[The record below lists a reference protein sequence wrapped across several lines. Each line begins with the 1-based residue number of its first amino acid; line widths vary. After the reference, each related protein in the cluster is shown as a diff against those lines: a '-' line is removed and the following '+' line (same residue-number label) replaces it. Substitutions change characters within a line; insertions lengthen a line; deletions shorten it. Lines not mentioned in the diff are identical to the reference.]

1 MWSVLSKAGTV
12 GHTVLTATERYF
24 EPAAD
29 VILRVPSLVLLDYLW
44 RFEVDKTLLWGAA
57 QVDDKFG
64 VFNTIIVISL
74 LLQAAAVLLL
84 PLEYV
89 VRLYMHYISAAVLVL
104 ANQFSFYHVSSEA
117 ALPAAPGLTA
127 YFRLVPVWQIWAGA
141 GGGAAVGADAAA
153 AAAQVEFLRRQ
164 MAAIAVHLTA
174 AVTVIVLLDV
184 EDTRRRVSLLAN
196 ALPVVA
202 LMASMASG
210 SELLLLHN
218 CACAVTIINCLT
230 WLLGCAPACLAYYQQ
245 LYLKYYFHATQ
256 VYGAAGTLRQLI
268 ATLFV
273 PRLQLAYWLCLVLTQ
288 GYYFAYVPESVP
300 SVRGEWY
307 IVLLS
312 AVASATA
319 SPISLA
325 GFCAAVAYGSWWAVR
340 ALAWLLRVRPAEHS
354 GWVEAATALVLAC
367 YVDLIH
373 LAVPARLAVMAVLLF
388 VALTSTAQ
396 VAYDVAEAAVLSL
409 SASGSRRVGR
419 HARVVLVCL
428 LLAALPVWLTVLLC
442 RLFERDLW
450 ILLVTSSALTL
461 AVQALGLL
469 TVYAVFLYDALRR
482 EPWRHLDDVV
492 YCTRAAAGAA
502 QTLVA
507 LLVVAAGVW
516 ETSRGG
522 GSWGNAAVL
531 LAHCYFHIWRRLRD
545 GWGQLALRRTVAR
558 TAAALPEA
566 SPELLRRYGDVCA
579 ICYCAMSEARRLP
592 CRHLFHAACLRRWLF
607 VQVKCPLC
615 QAEIVEAEKPPQE
628 PAPAQ
633 EQTQAAADEAA
644 PAEGAEKPTVE
655 TTEAAAEVTGGRP
668 GPVAA
673 GDAAAS
679 LADVPYCPLNCP
691 RVPMLEGPRP
701 AAGAAGCP
709 VGAVRRAT
717 ETSRRS
723 PAAGEGH

>member
-1 MWSVLSKAGTV
+1 MCAV
-12 GHTVLTATERYF
+12 
-24 EPAAD
+24 
-29 VILRVPSLVLLDYLW
+29 
-44 RFEVDKTLLWGAA
+44 
-57 QVDDKFG
+57 
-64 VFNTIIVISL
+64 
-74 LLQAAAVLLL
+74 LLQAVAVLLL

-104 ANQFSFYHVSSEA
+104 ANQFSYYHVSHEA
-117 ALPAAPGLTA
+117 ALPAAPGLAA
-127 YFRLVPVWQIWAGA
+127 YFQLVPVWRIWGDA
-141 GGGAAVGADAAA
+141 GGTAAA
-153 AAAQVEFLRRQ
+153 SAADIGRPQVEFLRRQ

-174 AVTVIVLLDV
+174 AVAVIVLLEV
-184 EDTRRRVSLLAN
+184 EDTRRRASLLAH
-196 ALPVVA
+196 AVPVVA
-202 LMASMASG
+202 LMANMASG
-210 SELLLLHN
+210 AELLLLHN
-218 CACAVTIINCLT
+218 CACAVTILNCLT
-230 WLLGCAPACLAYYQQ
+230 WLLACAPACLAYYQL

-256 VYGAAGTLRQLI
+256 VYGAPGVLRQI
-268 ATLFV
+268 VGTIFV

-288 GYYFAYVPESVP
+288 CYYFAYVPHSLP
-300 SVRGEWY
+300 SARSEWY

-325 GFCAAVAYGSWWAVR
+325 GFCAAVAYGSWAAVR
-340 ALAWLLRVRPAEHS
+340 ALAALLHVRAAEHS

-367 YVDLIH
+367 YVNLIR
-373 LAVPARLAVMAVLLF
+373 LAVPARLAVMSVLLF

-409 SASGSRRVGR
+409 SASGSRRLGR
-419 HARVVLVCL
+419 HARVVLVCV

-450 ILLVTSSALTL
+450 ILLVASSALTL

-469 TVYAVFLYDALRR
+469 TVYAVFLYDAVRR

-531 LAHCYFHIWRRLRD
+531 LAHCYFHIWRRVRE
-545 GWGQLALRRTVAR
+545 GWAQLALRRAAAR
-558 TAAALPEA
+558 TAAGLPEA
-566 SPELLRRYGDVCA
+566 GAEQLRGYSDVCA
-579 ICYCAMSEARRLP
+579 ICYCVMSEARRLP

-615 QAEIVEAEKPPQE
+615 QAEIVAAEKPSAEEQAQGEEPTPTEAQGETQSLDPAAETVPASSAKPQGVVLS
-628 PAPAQ
+628 PADGGGRDLDGAAGACGR
-633 EQTQAAADEAA
+633 QAAA
-644 PAEGAEKPTVE
+644 
-655 TTEAAAEVTGGRP
+655 
-668 GPVAA
+668 AA
-673 GDAAAS
+673 GDGSGADGAKTGEPRYPLGGRVAA
-679 LADVPYCPLNCP
+679 
-691 RVPMLEGPRP
+691 EGL
-701 AAGAAGCP
+701 
-709 VGAVRRAT
+709 
-717 ETSRRS
+717 S
-723 PAAGEGH
+723 PAAGPHRPPGERQIESDVRVRVRRRSQPGAGEGM

>member
-141 GGGAAVGADAAA
+141 GGGAAGGADAAA

-230 WLLGCAPACLAYYQQ
+230 WLLGCAPACLA
-245 LYLKYYFHATQ
+245 LLP
-256 VYGAAGTLRQLI
+256 AALPQ
-268 ATLFV
+268 
-273 PRLQLAYWLCLVLTQ
+273 
-288 GYYFAYVPESVP
+288 
-300 SVRGEWY
+300 
-307 IVLLS
+307 
-312 AVASATA
+312 
-319 SPISLA
+319 
-325 GFCAAVAYGSWWAVR
+325 
-340 ALAWLLRVRPAEHS
+340 
-354 GWVEAATALVLAC
+354 
-367 YVDLIH
+367 
-373 LAVPARLAVMAVLLF
+373 ARLAVMAVLLF

-566 SPELLRRYGDVCA
+566 GPELLRRYGDVCA

-615 QAEIVEAEKPPQE
+615 QGGDSGSRETSPGVQLRRRDRPRPLLMTLHPRK
-628 PAPAQ
+628 
-633 EQTQAAADEAA
+633 
-644 PAEGAEKPTVE
+644 GAEKPTVE
-655 TTEAAAEVTGGRP
+655 T
-668 GPVAA
+668 
-673 GDAAAS
+673 
-679 LADVPYCPLNCP
+679 
-691 RVPMLEGPRP
+691 
-701 AAGAAGCP
+701 
-709 VGAVRRAT
+709 
-717 ETSRRS
+717 
-723 PAAGEGH
+723 